1 MKVLHI
7 YPKSDELI
15 QRHVALLAEC
25 MRQSADVRF
34 TDSNAAFRTIF
45 QEQQP
50 DIVHCHGCWHYS
62 LARAAQ
68 TARRR
73 GARVVLTLH
82 GQLEPWVTSEKPIQD
97 KFGKTLLWL
106 QDARGRVEVVESR
119 KGLYFRG
126 LLLERDGKELMTIA
140 TLPHTGLHRL
150 ARSIVATLGKT
161 DVAIGTVERDNPLPL
176 ALWAI
181 HILQELTT
189 AIGGI
194 LKVKCTYEVE
204 NTSAL
209 RGRHIP

>member
-15 QRHVALLAEC
+15 QRHVALLAEG

-97 KFGKTLLWL
+97 KFGKTLLW
-106 QDARGRVEVVESR
+106 QKA
-119 KGLYFRG
+119 Y
-126 LLLERDGKELMTIA
+126 LEQAYAVI
-140 TLPHTGLHRL
+140 
-150 ARSIVATLGKT
+150 TLGKLERSNFLEM
-161 DVAIGTVERDNPLPL
+161 GWNRRVEE
-176 ALWAI
+176 I
-181 HILQELTT
+181 HNAVTTNTITT
-189 AIGGI
+189 AEMCSKTFAVYQ
-194 LKVKCTYEVE
+194 KVIDS
-204 NTSAL
+204 NTLEAL
-209 RGRHIP
+209 DERNLEALSTIKKQA